1 MTSDSNLNFWYFDYT
16 IPSLFSFGNSCIFC
30 PSPKNS
36 PNSFTV
42 FYRSLVVPAVQVDV
56 RGTGRAAERMT
67 ESDVANPQV
76 SCFYKATKAGFYMK
90 LLGNGPLL

>member
-1 MTSDSNLNFWYFDYT
+1 M
-16 IPSLFSFGNSCIFC
+16 
-30 PSPKNS
+30 
-36 PNSFTV
+36 
-42 FYRSLVVPAVQVDV
+42 AVQVDV
-56 RGTGRAAERMT
+56 RGTGQAAERMT